1 MYQTVI
7 NFVSGSFVAI
17 LSQLIPSNNLCLTY
31 IFRLDRINSIRDV
44 KAIMQIIGVFI
55 SCTCALAIII
65 IGYRAPTKAVTKND
79 WIYASLIGILNNILY
94 SIYHI
99 LQAKL
104 FYRNQNS
111 YHKDK
116 PFTINAYCTICGTVF
131 YCFFAIPYCILKKE
145 EIKSSLSLISLLP
158 ILYS

>member
-1 MYQTVI
+1 EIIYFCVFGFVGTCLNSILYQKVI
-7 NFVSGSFVAI
+7 DFVSGSFVVV
-17 LSQLIPSNNLCLTY
+17 LGQLIPIFNLSFTY
-31 IFRLDRINSIRDV
+31 IFKLDRINSIRDV

-79 WIYASLIGILNNILY
+79 WIYASLIGISNNILY

-104 FYRNQNS
+104 FYRNHNS

-116 PFTINAYCTICGTVF
+116 PFTIN
-131 YCFFAIPYCILKKE
+131 
-145 EIKSSLSLISLLP
+145 
-158 ILYS
+158 